1 MTDQPMVT
9 ATDAPRHTGRIV
21 TFYSFKGGTGRT
33 MALANVAWILASNGH
48 RVLVADWDL
57 ESPGLHRFFK
67 PFLAE
72 QKVSEAAGIIDLIRE
87 YELSA
92 QQTEPEERLKLIAQL
107 ARVEQYAISL
117 DWTHF
122 AEGGSLDFLS
132 PGRQNPD
139 YAAALSALDWDA
151 FYESLN
157 GGEFLDAL
165 RTDMKRKYDYALID
179 SRTGFS
185 DIAEICT
192 VHLPDVL
199 VDCFTLS
206 TQGIE
211 GAANVA
217 TQIKW
222 RHKERGIRVLPVPM
236 RVDQAEKKKVDDG
249 RQVAMQRFQGFPEG
263 MSEAQRIEYWHSVEV
278 PYQAFYAYE
287 ETLAVFGDKPD
298 LPGSLLSAFERLT
311 SRITEE
317 AVVGMP
323 RMDEQLRL
331 HTVESFTRN
340 APVTGEVIVIE
351 SLAEDQVW
359 AEWIGAVLGD
369 SGVEVRQRRMDEP
382 DDEGAQEPGVDSL
395 KSTRRLV
402 VVSAAYL
409 VRRRRTP
416 LATATPDLAAYVTSS
431 SSLTEFA
438 SAVPVYL
445 AGVTEHEGTER
456 LRRLVGPTGGAPS
469 VSTTG
474 KLRYPG
480 SQPKIAQTPVRN
492 LNFTGRTGDLGR
504 LRDELRG
511 YAPGSVSPVVLH
523 GLGGVGKTQVALEY
537 AHRFRT
543 DYDIVCWLDCAQP
556 AFVDAALG
564 DLAEPLRK
572 EFNLNVARSL
582 NVTETTRQ
590 VLEALSHS
598 DLRWL
603 LVYDNA
609 DDVDVI
615 LPLVP
620 SAGGQIIITS
630 RSRAW
635 TDHGARLLP
644 VEVFTRD
651 ESVAHLRQRVP
662 SIVRAEA
669 EQIARAVG
677 NLPLAVAT
685 TGAWLADTGFTVSEF
700 LNQLARQPHRTLSLL
715 AEHSETVAKVWDV
728 SLNRLGERS
737 TAAVRLFELCS
748 VMAPSISL
756 DLVYSDE
763 MARLLQPFDPTLTEK
778 MVVGRVVQEIN
789 RLALIKLDAGAKVII
804 VHVLV
809 QEVVRDRMSAD
820 QIESAR
826 RDVHHLLVAARP
838 RRDVDETAT
847 WPRYRL
853 IWPHLDASR
862 AMASEV
868 EEVRQLFV
876 DRVRYLFLRGDLA
889 RGRALAEETDERWT
903 AMAQN
908 AREPAVVQTLQK
920 QLLQLRFNLGNILRA
935 QGYFAEA
942 RELNARVLD
951 EQRAQLG
958 RDHPHTLMTAGSLAA
973 DLRAVGRYQEA
984 LEMDEQ
990 TFPAW
995 NRAYGEDYARTLAA
1009 ANNLAVSL
1017 RLTGA
1022 ITEATAIN
1030 SDTYERRRATLG
1042 PEDQATIS
1050 SARNNGWNLLE
1061 VGQYG
1066 EAVSRLQDTY
1076 RIAVEALGKDA
1087 KETLDTQVL
1096 LAIALR
1102 SSGKP
1107 AEAEAQFRAAQ
1118 QDMTRRFGES
1128 SIEALACELSNS
1140 ANLMSLDRYET
1151 AAQEIL
1157 KVLAAYQ
1164 GRLGQEHPHTL
1175 ACRLNL
1181 AAALRFTGK
1190 HDEAMRQIR
1199 QAADGFSASLGDEH
1213 PYTLAAGMSQGVL
1226 LTDQGDLEAA
1236 EKLEWATAKTMTR
1249 VLVPDHPD
1257 TLRCRAN
1264 LLLTRQQRGDAAAKR
1279 QRAPVID
1286 QLTKLLGADHP
1297 TVVTLREQRKLMR
1310 AVDPQPF

>member
-1 MTDQPMVT
+1 MTDQPMVGEAT
-9 ATDAPRHTGRIV
+9 AASRSGRIV

-33 MALANVAWILASNGH
+33 MALANVAWILAANGR

-67 PFLAE
+67 PFLEE
-72 QKVSEAAGIIDLIRE
+72 QSVREAAGIIDLVRE
-87 YELSA
+87 YELAA
-92 QQTEPEERLKLIAQL
+92 QGTEPEDRAALTAQL

-117 DWTHF
+117 DWEHF
-122 AEGGSLDFLS
+122 KEGGSLDFLS
-132 PGRQNPD
+132 PGKQNPD
-139 YAAALSALDWDA
+139 YAAALSAMEWDM

-165 RTDMKRKYDYALID
+165 RADMKRKYDYVLID
-179 SRTGFS
+179 SRTGYS
-185 DIAEICT
+185 DIADICT

-217 TQIKW
+217 KQINR
-222 RHKERGIRVLPVPM
+222 RHKDRGIRVLPVPM
-236 RVDQAEKKKVDDG
+236 RVDGAEKKKVDDG
-249 RQVAMQRFQGFPEG
+249 RLVAMRQFMGLPEG
-263 MSEAQRIEYWHSVEV
+263 LPEAQHKEYWASVEV

-298 LPGSLLSAFERLT
+298 LPGSLLAAFERLT
-311 SRITEE
+311 SWITEE
-317 AVVGMP
+317 AVSSLP
-323 RMDEQLRL
+323 RIEERLRL
-331 HTVESFTRN
+331 QTVERFARSATV
-340 APVTGEVIVIE
+340 AGEVIVIE
-351 SLAEDQVW
+351 SLSEDQVW

-369 SGVEVRQRRMDEP
+369 AGVEVHQRRMDEP
-382 DDEGAQEPGVDSL
+382 SDEGTRDPGTDGL
-395 KSTRRLV
+395 KSIRTLV

-416 LATATPDLAAYVTSS
+416 LATAAPDLAAYVTPS

-445 AGVTEHEGTER
+445 AGVTEHEGSER

-492 LNFTGRTGDLGR
+492 LNFTGRSSDLGR

-511 YAPGSVSPVVLH
+511 YDVGSASPVVLH

-537 AHRFRT
+537 THRFRT
-543 DYDIVCWLDCAQP
+543 DYDLVCWLDCAQP
-556 AFVDAALG
+556 AFVDAALA

-582 NVTETTRQ
+582 NATETTRQ
-590 VLEALSHS
+590 VLETLSHS

-635 TDHGARLLP
+635 FDHGARLLP
-644 VEVFTRD
+644 IEVFTKE

-662 SIVRAEA
+662 KIDRAEA

-700 LNQLARQPHRTLSLL
+700 LKQLAVQPHRTLSLL
-715 AEHSETVAKVWDV
+715 AEHSQTVAKVWDV

-737 TAAVRLFELCS
+737 AAAARLFELCS
-748 VMAPSISL
+748 VMAPNISL

-763 MARLLQPFDPTLTEK
+763 MARLLQPFDATVTEK

-789 RLALIKLDAGAKVII
+789 RLALIKLDAGANVII
-804 VHVLV
+804 VHLLV

-826 RDVHHLLVAARP
+826 RDIHRLLVQARP

-847 WPRYRL
+847 WSRYRL

-862 AMASEV
+862 AMASD
-868 EEVRQLFV
+868 EEDVRQLYV
-876 DRVRYLFLRGDLA
+876 DRVRYLFLGGDLA
-889 RGRALAEETDERWT
+889 RGRTLAEETDARWT

-908 AREPAVVQTLQK
+908 ASDPTVVQSLQK

-942 RELNARVLD
+942 RELNAGVLD

-958 RDHPHTLMTAGSLAA
+958 QDHPHTLMTAGSLAA

-990 TFPAW
+990 TYPAW
-995 NRAYGEDYARTLAA
+995 TRTYGEDYARTLAA

-1022 ITEATAIN
+1022 IAEATAIN

-1061 VGQYG
+1061 AGQYA
-1066 EAVSRLQDTY
+1066 EAVSKLRDTY
-1076 RIAVEALGKDA
+1076 QVAVEALGKDA

-1107 AEAEAQFRAAQ
+1107 AEAEAQFRIAQ
-1118 QDMTRRFGES
+1118 QEMTRRFGGS
-1128 SIEALACELSNS
+1128 SIEALACKLSNS
-1140 ANLMSLDRYET
+1140 SNLISLDQYEA

-1157 KVLAAYQ
+1157 KVLDVYQ
-1164 GRLGQEHPHTL
+1164 DRLGQQHPHTL

-1181 AAALRFTGK
+1181 AAALRYTGE
-1190 HDEAMRQIR
+1190 HDEAMRQVVL
-1199 QAADGFSASLGDEH
+1199 AADGFSGGLGNEH
-1213 PYTLAAGMSQGVL
+1213 PYTLAAGMSRAVL
-1226 LTDQGDLEAA
+1226 LADQGDLEAA
-1236 EKLEWATAKTMTR
+1236 EKLESATAEAMTR

-1264 LLLTRQQRGDAAAKR
+1264 LLLTRHQRGDAGAER
-1279 QRAPVID
+1279 QRAPVIE
-1286 QLTKLLGADHP
+1286 QLTRLLGDDHP
-1297 TVVTLREQRKLMR
+1297 TVVTLRELRKLMR